1 MKLQQPTYQ
10 YLIRYKD
17 LEGKSCEQSL
27 YASNAMEA
35 RSLAMGSHSDLG
47 HRPNLIRAILKA
59 NECSSS
65 SFTPM
70 AMINGIPVE
79 IVIR

>member
-1 MKLQQPTYQ
+1 MKPQQPTHQ

-35 RSLAMGSHSDLG
+35 RSLAMGRHSDLG
-47 HRPNLIRAILKA
+47 QRPNLIRAILKT
-59 NECSSS
+59 N
-65 SFTPM
+65 
-70 AMINGIPVE
+70 
-79 IVIR
+79 